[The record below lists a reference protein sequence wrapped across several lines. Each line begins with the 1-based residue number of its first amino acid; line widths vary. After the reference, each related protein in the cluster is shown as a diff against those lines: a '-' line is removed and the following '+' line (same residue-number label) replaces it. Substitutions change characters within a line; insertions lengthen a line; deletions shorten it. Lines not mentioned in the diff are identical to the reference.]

1 MAHTTYPP
9 PIDKLLTIGESEDFR
24 AEKWPDYRELG
35 LGPEHI
41 NDLILLATD
50 HELRW
55 GEEDDDAPEVWA
67 PVHAWRALGQL
78 RAEAA
83 IEPLMEWFD
92 YKYDDDWITE
102 ELPQV
107 YALIGPAAIA
117 PLAAYLEDSVHH
129 TEDARV
135 SAVSC
140 LEEIGKD
147 WPEARDECVAIL
159 TRQLELFA
167 ENGAE
172 LNGFIIASLINLKA
186 IEAAPVMECAFAA
199 KKVDVMIAGD
209 WNDVQVDLGLKEASA
224 EHAPRLPSGF
234 FRPSASQRS
243 QDSQTHPPPAE
254 KTDTEKARWKQHATN
269 KARHKQAKAAR
280 KKNRKPR

>member
-83 IEPLMEWFD
+83 IEPLMAWFD
-92 YKYDDDWITE
+92 YT
-102 ELPQV
+102 
-107 YALIGPAAIA
+107 
-117 PLAAYLEDSVHH
+117 
-129 TEDARV
+129 
-135 SAVSC
+135 
-140 LEEIGKD
+140 
-147 WPEARDECVAIL
+147 
-159 TRQLELFA
+159 
-167 ENGAE
+167 
-172 LNGFIIASLINLKA
+172 
-186 IEAAPVMECAFAA
+186 
-199 KKVDVMIAGD
+199 
-209 WNDVQVDLGLKEASA
+209 
-224 EHAPRLPSGF
+224 
-234 FRPSASQRS
+234 
-243 QDSQTHPPPAE
+243 
-254 KTDTEKARWKQHATN
+254 
-269 KARHKQAKAAR
+269 
-280 KKNRKPR
+280 

>member
-1 MAHTTYPP
+1 MARAMYSSPV
-9 PIDKLLTIGESEDFR
+9 DKLLTLGESEEFR
-24 AEKWPDYRELG
+24 AEKWPNYREMG

-50 HELRW
+50 HKLRW
-55 GEEDDDAPEVWA
+55 GEEDDEAPEVWA

-78 RAEAA
+78 RAKAA

-107 YALIGPAAIA
+107 YAMIGPPAIA

-129 TEDARV
+129 TEDARI

-140 LEEIGKD
+140 LEEIGKH
-147 WPEARDECVAIL
+147 WPEARDECVALL
-159 TRQLELFA
+159 TGQLELFA
-167 ENGAE
+167 ENDAE
-172 LNGFIIASLINLKA
+172 LNGFVIASLIGLKA
-186 IEAAPVMECAFAA
+186 IEAAPVMERAFAA
-199 KKVDVMIAGD
+199 KKVDLMIAGN
-209 WNDVQVDLGLKEASA
+209 WHDVQVDLGLKEPPE
-224 EHAPRLPSGF
+224 EHATRPPSGF
-234 FRPSASQRS
+234 FRPNANQLSR
-243 QDSQTHPPPAE
+243 DDQTHLLPTE
-254 KTDTEKARWKQHATN
+254 KTDQDKARRKQHATN

-280 KKNRKPR
+280 KKNRKAR

>member
-1 MAHTTYPP
+1 MALTTYPP
-9 PIDKLLTIGESEDFR
+9 PIDKLLTFGVSEDFLR

-41 NDLILLATD
+41 DDLIPLATD

-55 GEEDDDAPEVWA
+55 GGEDDEAPEVWA

-117 PLAAYLEDSVHH
+117 PLAAYLENSVHH
-129 TEDARV
+129 TEDARI

-140 LEEIGKD
+140 LEE
-147 WPEARDECVAIL
+147 
-159 TRQLELFA
+159 
-167 ENGAE
+167 
-172 LNGFIIASLINLKA
+172 
-186 IEAAPVMECAFAA
+186 
-199 KKVDVMIAGD
+199 
-209 WNDVQVDLGLKEASA
+209 
-224 EHAPRLPSGF
+224 
-234 FRPSASQRS
+234 
-243 QDSQTHPPPAE
+243 
-254 KTDTEKARWKQHATN
+254 
-269 KARHKQAKAAR
+269 
-280 KKNRKPR
+280 